1 MRSIVFYIQALL
13 VLYLGEAGS
22 GEVEAYLESVSEQK
36 VRGYLN
42 IISLTELHHILRR
55 SGSVAEEER
64 NLLCFGV
71 RTVPVIHNSP
81 LWKKAAAIKAGNALS
96 LADAFTASTALL
108 HKGTLVTGSDV
119 EFEQVK
125 DLKIERVGGNRKT
138 E

>member
-13 VLYLGEAGS
+13 VLYLGETGS
-22 GEVEAYLESVSEQK
+22 REVEAYLESVSEQK

-42 IISLTELHHILRR
+42 IISLTELHPILRRR

-81 LWKKAAAIKAGNALS
+81 L
-96 LADAFTASTALL
+96 
-108 HKGTLVTGSDV
+108 
-119 EFEQVK
+119 
-125 DLKIERVGGNRKT
+125 
-138 E
+138 